1 MPEKKYLRSNLF
13 ELLSTFSKSEMR
25 KFEEF
30 LKSPYH
36 NKSKKLVKAFQF
48 IKKYYPQFQNDKLTL
63 QSIHNFVDPKKKYH
77 APTVRNILS
86 DIYKHALSFLA
97 LQGFFK
103 NEQSQIHYILYE
115 LNQRTL
121 YKLFDKYSSRIRPL
135 IDGING
141 WNIDLLLVNARHI
154 SHMFNKELFIM
165 EAMGDNSKQ
174 INLINKY
181 HDKEFYFLNSFTI
194 SILIE
199 IYINLILSHI
209 DQGLNI
215 HDRMIIKYLE
225 NNSFKYL
232 RKQIEENRNKNP
244 LVLLSL
250 KAYDTFNNIED
261 CSKYFDYRK
270 TFFQKIDQ
278 FDTVVQST
286 HCQILQAY
294 CLRKRELSEYKKTFS
309 NEMLSLYE
317 LMINKEL
324 YKCAD
329 TKYLDS
335 LIFRNM
341 IVVSLDAGKYDWI
354 SKLIDVHIDTLA
366 EKDKEVMR
374 NFGLMYIHF
383 HSGNYD
389 ATMDFANKID
399 PSYRY
404 LIFDIINTK
413 LKIYYERQN
422 FDSALDLIR
431 SHKKTIEKTKL
442 ISKEGK
448 LKHLDV
454 LYIIRLLIMLRTGK
468 KIIDNNLIK
477 ELEMKISNISLHGN
491 IWCSKKL
498 EEITGKI
505 KKVGAA

>member
-13 ELLSTFSKSEMR
+13 ELMSTFSKSEMR

-36 NKSKKLVKAFQF
+36 NKSKKLIKAFQF
-48 IKKYYPQFQNDKLTL
+48 IKKYYPEFKHDKLTL
-63 QSIHNFVDPKKKYH
+63 QNIHNFINPKKKYH
-77 APTVRNILS
+77 APTVRNVLS
-86 DIYKHALSFLA
+86 DVYKYALRYFA
-97 LQGFFK
+97 VQGFIG
-103 NEQSQIHYILYE
+103 NEQSHIHYILYE
-115 LNQRTL
+115 LNGRTL
-121 YKLFDKYSSRIRPL
+121 FNLFEKYSNRIKPL
-135 IDGING
+135 INGRKG
-141 WNIDLLLVNARHI
+141 WNIDLLLENARNI

-165 EAMGDNSKQ
+165 ETTGDNSKQ
-174 INLINKY
+174 TNLINNY

-199 IYINLILSHI
+199 IYINLILSHL
-209 DQGLNI
+209 DQGLDI
-215 HDRMIIKYLE
+215 HDRRIIKYLE

-232 RKQIEENRNKNP
+232 RKQIEENENKNP
-244 LVLLSL
+244 LVTLSL
-250 KAYDTFNNIED
+250 KAYDTFSNND
-261 CSKYFDYRK
+261 DSSKYYDYRK
-270 TFFQKIDQ
+270 TFFQVVDQ
-278 FDTVVQST
+278 LATVVKST
-286 HCQILQAY
+286 HCQILLSY
-294 CLRKRELSEYKKTFS
+294 CLRKREIPEHKKIFS

-317 LMINKEL
+317 LMLEKEL

-341 IVVSLDAGKYDWI
+341 IVVSLDAGKFDWI
-354 SKLIDVHIDTLA
+354 SKLINVHIDKLA
-366 EKDKEVMR
+366 KKDKEVMQ
-374 NFGLMYIHF
+374 NFGLMYIYF

-389 ATMDFANKID
+389 EAMDFANKIN

-404 LIFDIINTK
+404 LIFDITNTK
-413 LKIYYERQN
+413 LKIYFERQYY
-422 FDSALDLIR
+422 DSALDLIR
-431 SHKKTIEKTKL
+431 SHKKTIENTNL

-448 LKHLDV
+448 LKHLDI
-454 LYIIRLLIMLRTGK
+454 LFIIKTLIMLKTGK

-477 ELEMKISNISLHGN
+477 DLEMKIGNISLHGS

>member
-36 NKSKKLVKAFQF
+36 NKSKKLTKAFQF
-48 IKKYYPQFQNDKLTL
+48 IKKYYPDLKHDKLTL
-63 QSIHNFVDPKKKYH
+63 QSIHNFIDPQKKYH
-77 APTVRNILS
+77 APTVRNVLS
-86 DIYKHALSFLA
+86 DVYKCALSFLNI
-97 LQGFFK
+97 QGFVG
-103 NEQSQIHYILYE
+103 NEQSHIHYILYE
-115 LNQRTL
+115 LNRRTL
-121 YKLFDKYSSRIRPL
+121 YNLFDKYSSRIKPL
-135 IDGING
+135 IDGTKG
-141 WNIDLLLVNARHI
+141 WNIDLLLVNARYI
-154 SHMFNKELFIM
+154 SHNFNKELFVM

-174 INLINKY
+174 IDLINKY
-181 HDKEFYFLNSFTI
+181 HDNEFYFLNSFLI

-209 DQGLNI
+209 DQDMDVQ
-215 HDRMIIKYLE
+215 DRVIIKYLE

-232 RKQIEENRNKNP
+232 RKQIEENQNKNP

-250 KAYDTFNNIED
+250 KAYDTFSNIED

-270 TFFQKIDQ
+270 TFFRIVDKLDI
-278 FDTVVQST
+278 VVQST
-286 HCQILQAY
+286 HCQILLSY
-294 CLRKRELSEYKKTFS
+294 CLRKREIPEYKKKFS

-317 LMINKEL
+317 LMLEKEI
-324 YKCAD
+324 YKFAD

-354 SKLIDVHIDTLA
+354 SKLIKVHIDKLA
-366 EKDKEVMR
+366 EKDKESMR

-389 ATMDFANKID
+389 EAIEFANKID
-399 PSYRY
+399 TSYRY

-422 FDSALDLIR
+422 FDSSLDLIR
-431 SHKKTIEKTKL
+431 SHKKTIENTKL
-442 ISKEGK
+442 ISREGK
-448 LKHLDV
+448 LKHLDI
-454 LYIIRLLIMLRTGK
+454 LFIIKTLIMLKTGK

-477 ELEMKISNISLHGN
+477 DLEMKIGNISLHGG

-498 EEITGKI
+498 EEITGKM